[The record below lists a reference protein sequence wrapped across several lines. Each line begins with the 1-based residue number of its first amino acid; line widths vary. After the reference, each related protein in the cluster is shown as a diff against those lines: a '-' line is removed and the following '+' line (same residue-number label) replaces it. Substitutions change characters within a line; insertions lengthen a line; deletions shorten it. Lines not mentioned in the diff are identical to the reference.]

1 MSSTPRIFSPTA
13 KVNWTSCP
21 LDEFSLH
28 HLKDVLRLR
37 KGNLVEVVAG
47 DTLWTVKL
55 VEFQPKANLMTTEP
69 VRSVKI
75 PIAPLTIQ
83 LIQCVPKV
91 DKISEIIRSCTEM
104 GVARITPVISERCVS
119 VPTEKAAAKHARWEQ
134 VVMSA
139 AAQSRQIRVPVMDR
153 LTNYSA
159 AISEPTSA
167 KKIIF
172 WEDSTV
178 SLRTALSTMGLNA
191 SPHPISLSIVI
202 GPEGGLSEAEVKAAR
217 ELGYVE
223 ASLGA
228 TILRVEHAGLVAI
241 AQLAY
246 ALL

>member
-1 MSSTPRIFSPTA
+1 MSSTPRIFSPIA
-13 KVNWTSCP
+13 KVKWPNCP

-69 VRSVKI
+69 VSSVKI
-75 PIAPLTIQ
+75 PVAPLDIH

-159 AISEPTSA
+159 AIFEPTSA

-172 WEDSTV
+172 WEDATV

-191 SPHPISLSIVI
+191 SPHPISLRIVI
-202 GPEGGLSEAEVKAAR
+202 GPEGGLSEPEVKVAR

-223 ASLGA
+223 ASLGP